1 MTRCSASRSPR
12 VRQLRSGFLVRRGC
26 PDQQLNCRCGVP
38 QRKLIVRS
46 KLWQLHVLR
55 RVLTVIGVGAR
66 APTPDPDLKP
76 VHMATTSGAAHF
88 FSTRFFS
95 ITAQHAQNTLQL
107 PQLIERS
114 AFVRSRRNGS
124 STADP
129 ACQKFDW
136 AFQNCDRAFFFLTP
150 RAMCDTNARDA
161 RRVLGT
167 EISGTDQIFCMLLR
181 KPSWTASRACCSR

>member
-1 MTRCSASRSPR
+1 M
-12 VRQLRSGFLVRRGC
+12 
-26 PDQQLNCRCGVP
+26 
-38 QRKLIVRS
+38 
-46 KLWQLHVLR
+46 LR

-129 ACQKFDW
+129 AFQKFDW
-136 AFQNCDRAFFFLTP
+136 AFQKCDRALFFWRFW
-150 RAMCDTNARDA
+150 NAR
-161 RRVLGT
+161 
-167 EISGTDQIFCMLLR
+167 
-181 KPSWTASRACCSR
+181 

>member
-1 MTRCSASRSPR
+1 M
-12 VRQLRSGFLVRRGC
+12 
-26 PDQQLNCRCGVP
+26 
-38 QRKLIVRS
+38 
-46 KLWQLHVLR
+46 
-55 RVLTVIGVGAR
+55 IGVGAR

-129 ACQKFDW
+129 AFQKFDW
-136 AFQNCDRAFFFLTP
+136 AFQKCDRAFFFLTP

-167 EISGTDQIFCMLLR
+167 EISGTDQIFCMLLLDVLGAR
-181 KPSWTASRACCSR
+181 EASRSRVR

>member
-1 MTRCSASRSPR
+1 M
-12 VRQLRSGFLVRRGC
+12 L
-26 PDQQLNCRCGVP
+26 
-38 QRKLIVRS
+38 K
-46 KLWQLHVLR
+46 K
-55 RVLTVIGVGAR
+55 AR
-66 APTPDPDLKP
+66 AEEMSGTARRC
-76 VHMATTSGAAHF
+76 HMNGLQIRVWSGRSSPHSDHCQHAPQHVNCQKHVFF

-136 AFQNCDRAFFFLTP
+136 AFQNCDRALFF
-150 RAMCDTNARDA
+150 
-161 RRVLGT
+161 
-167 EISGTDQIFCMLLR
+167 
-181 KPSWTASRACCSR
+181 